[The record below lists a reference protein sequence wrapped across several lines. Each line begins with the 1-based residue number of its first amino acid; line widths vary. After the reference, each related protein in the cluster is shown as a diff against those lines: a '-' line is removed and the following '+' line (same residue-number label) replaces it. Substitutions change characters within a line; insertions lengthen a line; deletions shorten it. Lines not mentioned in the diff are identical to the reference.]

1 MPTAI
6 STPVPALPPIASATD
21 IDGVI
26 ARVQSVVD
34 WSRTVVWKS
43 GDGSPDTTGSRL
55 GYFAA
60 LYLRITRAIRAAV
73 NEFED
78 PARMQRFDSTFAN
91 RYFAALNGY
100 FHPADYP
107 APSHCWRLAFDTALL
122 AQPIIV
128 QHMLLGVNAHIDLD
142 LGIAAW
148 EIMLPGP
155 VQPLQNDFNNVNA
168 VLGSQV
174 KAVLDEIDEI
184 SPLLG
189 RLYDCLQQDEIDLIG
204 DGLAVF
210 RDNAWRFAC
219 VLSALP
225 HVVDPL
231 TITLKDA
238 ETSAFGAVLLNPS
251 WPFSSIIAAIA
262 NVESRDVVHNIDEL
276 ADIANEPL

>member
-6 STPVPALPPIASATD
+6 ASPVPPLPPIVPAAD

-34 WSRTVVWKS
+34 WSRSVVWKS
-43 GDGSPDTTGSRL
+43 ADGSPDVLGSRL

-60 LYLRITRAIRAAV
+60 LYLRITRAIGAAV
-73 NEFED
+73 NQFDD

-100 FHPADYP
+100 FHPADFP

-122 AQPIIV
+122 TQPIIV

-148 EIMLPGP
+148 EIMLPGA
-155 VQPLQNDFNNVNA
+155 VQPLQGDFDKVNA

-174 KAVLDEIDEI
+174 KAVLEEIDEI

-189 RLYDCLQQDEIDLIG
+189 RLYDCLQGDEIDLID
-204 DGLAVF
+204 DGLMVF

-219 VLSALP
+219 LLSGLP
-225 HVVDPL
+225 HVVDPV

-238 ETSAFGAVLLNPS
+238 ETSAFGAVLLSPS
-251 WPFSSIIAAIA
+251 WPFDSIVAAIA
-262 NVESRDVVHNIDEL
+262 SVESRDVVHNVNEL
-276 ADIANEPL
+276 ADIAEEAL

>member
-6 STPVPALPPIASATD
+6 ATPVPPLPPIAPAAD

-34 WSRTVVWKS
+34 WSRSVVWKS
-43 GDGSPDTTGSRL
+43 GDGSPDTAGSRL

-60 LYLRITRAIRAAV
+60 LYLRITRAIGAAV
-73 NEFED
+73 NQFDD

-100 FHPADYP
+100 FHPADHP

-142 LGIAAW
+142 LGVAAW

-155 VQPLQNDFNNVNA
+155 VQPLQGDFNKVNA

-189 RLYDCLQQDEIDLIG
+189 RLYDCLQQDEIDLID
-204 DGLAVF
+204 DGLIVF

-219 VLSALP
+219 VLSAVP
-225 HVVDPL
+225 HVVDPV

-238 ETSAFGAVLLNPS
+238 ETAAFGIVLLNPS
-251 WPFSSIIAAIA
+251 WPFNSIVAAIA